1 LYVSGKALL
10 AVSLWGMGAIGFWR
24 HRLHWWERVAMI
36 AAACALVVT
45 APLSDAIGFAAAAIV
60 LGSHYRRASRI
71 QQQNY

>member
-1 LYVSGKALL
+1 
-10 AVSLWGMGAIGFWR
+10 
-24 HRLHWWERVAMI
+24 
-36 AAACALVVT
+36 VVT